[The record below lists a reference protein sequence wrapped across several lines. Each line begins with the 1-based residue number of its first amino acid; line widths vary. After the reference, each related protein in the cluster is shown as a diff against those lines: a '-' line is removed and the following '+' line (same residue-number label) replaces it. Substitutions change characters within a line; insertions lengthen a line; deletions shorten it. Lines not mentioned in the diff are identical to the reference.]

1 MAESEWR
8 TDVRPGYRTKVVAV
22 GPECWAT
29 IHRPILSGTER
40 ARREEELKAAMLRLV
55 ENAYKAKE
63 KGEKENDD
71 EISA

>member
-22 GPECWAT
+22 GPECYAT
-29 IHRPILSGTER
+29 IHRPILSEQER
-40 ARREEELKAAMLRLV
+40 MRREEEVKAAMLRLA
-55 ENAYKAKE
+55 ENAYKKIE
-63 KGEKENDD
+63 GEKENDD